1 LLSVNTQFGMNL
13 VEYVPDST
21 AETVVIR
28 LNSKGSQTQS
38 RKHMTI
44 ANFFNYPQAG
54 EGDLAHE
61 LDWHAIL
68 GIMIEGDFREG
79 GVGGLADD
87 KPSYQEIML
96 GRGAN
101 VPRLHGLPPIDW
113 SNYSSN

>member
-1 LLSVNTQFGMNL
+1 
-13 VEYVPDST
+13 
-21 AETVVIR
+21 
-28 LNSKGSQTQS
+28 
-38 RKHMTI
+38 
-44 ANFFNYPQAG
+44 
-54 EGDLAHE
+54 
-61 LDWHAIL
+61 
-68 GIMIEGDFREG
+68 MIEGDFREG